1 MSPANDDTLSEG
13 GTGIDF
19 PGIGQMDIA
28 QAFGQALAWHQQGQ
42 LIRAK
47 HSYEHILS
55 MQELH
60 FDANHL
66 LGVIACQLGDFDLSI
81 SLIEKAIRIHPR
93 HVKAHTNL
101 AFAMRRAGRF
111 DEAVRS
117 YDNAVLLNP
126 VDADIYF
133 QRAITLAAQESYRE
147 AIGSYDKAIHIN
159 PKFADALNNRGI
171 ALSKLQ
177 NIEAAVDSYQQA
189 IAARPS
195 FPEAYFN
202 LGNALQSMGKL
213 NAALSAYTQA
223 ITIKPDY
230 FDALMNSGNVLKKL
244 SRLGEAAI
252 SYQKSIQVQPANF
265 EAHLNFGVALHEM
278 NRLEDAITSYDCAIS
293 IQPDY
298 AEAYWNKSLA
308 LLLSGDLL
316 QGFALHEWRWKR
328 NSFSSPKRD
337 FHQALWLGVE
347 PVQGKTLLLHAEQGL
362 GDTLQFAR
370 YLKLLAPLG
379 AKLILEAPHSLA
391 GVMAS
396 IQADMHIVIQG
407 NALPSF
413 DLHCPMMSLPLA
425 FMADL
430 TNIPF
435 AAGYIFS
442 DMAKSKLWELRL
454 GPKRKPR
461 VGLVWSGNPI
471 HKNDSNRSLALADLM
486 RHLPDGFDYFSLQK
500 ELREGESLSFEGR
513 TLRQFGAELID
524 FSDTAA
530 LCEAMDLVISVDTSV
545 VHLAG
550 ALGKQTWVLLPYAP
564 DWRWLLDRT
573 DSPWYASIT
582 LYRQNEDRQWPQV
595 LEKIA
600 IDLKKYLF

>member
-1 MSPANDDTLSEG
+1 MNPAIEDIRPEG
-13 GTGIDF
+13 GSGVDVA
-19 PGIGQMDIA
+19 GARQMDIA
-28 QAFGQALAWHQQGQ
+28 QAFAQALAWHQQGQ
-42 LIRAK
+42 LTRAK
-47 HSYEHILS
+47 QSYESILS
-55 MQELH
+55 TQELH
-60 FDANHL
+60 FGANHL

-81 SLIEKAIRIHPR
+81 SLIEKAIRIDPR

-101 AFAMRRAGRF
+101 AFAMRQAGRF
-111 DEAVRS
+111 SDAVRS

-126 VDADIYF
+126 ADASIYF
-133 QRAITLAAQESYRE
+133 QRALTLAARENYRE

-159 PKFADALNNRGI
+159 PKFADAYNNRGI
-171 ALSKLQ
+171 ARSKLQ
-177 NIEAAVDSYQQA
+177 NFEAAVDSFEQA
-189 IAARPS
+189 IAVRTE

-202 LGNALQSMGKL
+202 LGNALQNMGKL
-213 NAALSAYTQA
+213 DDALRAYTQA
-223 ITIKPDY
+223 ITMKPDY
-230 FDALMNSGNVLKKL
+230 FDALMNSGNVLMKL

-252 SYQKSIQVQPANF
+252 SYQKSIQLQPVNF
-265 EAHLNFGVALHEM
+265 EAYLNLGVALHETK
-278 NRLEDAITSYDCAIS
+278 RIEDAIASYDRAIN

-328 NSFSSPKRD
+328 NSFSSPRRD

-347 PVQGKTLLLHAEQGL
+347 PLQGKTLLLHAEQGL

-379 AKLILEAPHSLA
+379 AKLILEVPHSLA
-391 GVMAS
+391 GIVAS
-396 IQADMHIVIQG
+396 IQADLHIVIQG

-425 FMADL
+425 FMTDL
-430 TNIPF
+430 ANIPF
-435 AAGYIFS
+435 ADGYIFS

-454 GPKRKPR
+454 GPKTKPR
-461 VGLVWSGNPI
+461 VGLVWSGNPS
-471 HKNDSNRSLALADLM
+471 HKNDGNRSLALSDLI
-486 RHLPDGFDYFSLQK
+486 RYLPHGFDYVSLQK
-500 ELREGESLSFEGR
+500 ELCHQETLSFDGR
-513 TLRQFGAELID
+513 TVRHFGPELVN

-530 LCEAMDLVISVDTSV
+530 LCDLMDLVITVDTSV
-545 VHLAG
+545 AHLAG
-550 ALGKQTWVLLPYAP
+550 ALGKQTWVLLPYVP

-582 LYRQNEDRQWPQV
+582 LYRQNEDRHWPPV
-595 LEKIA
+595 VKKIA
-600 IDLKKYLF
+600 IDLKKFN